1 MDGSW
6 THPTPLVAQ
15 DDKLL
20 VGDQW
25 DFTMVYFLPLA
36 HKVDH
41 TVKTFNRSVDVQKV
55 RVTPMDALAFDDGV
69 KIHWTV

>member
-1 MDGSW
+1 MGFYYGILS
-6 THPTPLVAQ
+6 PPPLPP
-15 DDKLL
+15 
-20 VGDQW
+20 
-25 DFTMVYFLPLA
+25 LPLA

-41 TVKTFNRSVDVQKV
+41 TVKTFNGSVDVQKV